1 MKQIK
6 IREVVSGGIVKRQA
20 DKKKDLIQYAKVMA
34 LMKRFGIKI
43 WGPYW
48 THRMTTILNRD
59 WTQKTSLFQNKI
71 QPLIFSTLKQYS
83 QRFKGF
89 QADMM
94 LQNANQ
100 NKTLV
105 L

>member
-43 WGPYW
+43 WGPY
-48 THRMTTILNRD
+48 
-59 WTQKTSLFQNKI
+59 
-71 QPLIFSTLKQYS
+71 
-83 QRFKGF
+83 
-89 QADMM
+89 
-94 LQNANQ
+94 
-100 NKTLV
+100 
-105 L
+105 